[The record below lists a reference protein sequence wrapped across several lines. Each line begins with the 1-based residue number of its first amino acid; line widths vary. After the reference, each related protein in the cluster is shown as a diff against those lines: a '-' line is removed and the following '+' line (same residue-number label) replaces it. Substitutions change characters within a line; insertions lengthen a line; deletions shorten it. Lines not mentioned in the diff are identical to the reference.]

1 MLKIALL
8 LLPLQAGAATPS
20 MLAPELNTFL
30 GKPPA
35 GFEKKFLQPAR
46 QLRKAMDLSAE
57 GKKEAAIKILL
68 PLSKQGELS
77 EHASYALTQI
87 YRDKKEFDKS
97 TALVNRMLYEYVS
110 SPYRD
115 SLEDTLD
122 ANDCDEGLAESKK
135 KGKQAK
141 AREFLFRCLQKTPW
155 RGWIEKEA
163 QAEALYQILRKPKDP
178 LFGPFVT
185 ELIQALPP
193 SSNLRGKLRKDIPD
207 AELNGYASV
216 ARFRTKSDTP
226 AGVPAI
232 NPDSDLFD
240 KGMLAV
246 LEGRWSDANGIFKQ
260 MPVDFP
266 QSVHLDRAKYW
277 VARSNDALGYQDD
290 AKKIYEEIY
299 AQDPLSYYGLQSAL
313 RLKRDP
319 ALLITPAEEGEVTMQ
334 GSLLPRQ
341 ILAIW
346 RLRALIEEGLI
357 EQARAEAKALFQ
369 YRPGGFTFGQENP
382 AAAALTSLLFHSAGY
397 SLAAFSH
404 AYAAISLEPK
414 QLNTFTLD
422 LIFPNSFRKE
432 FEQASKVS
440 NVHPLLLHSVAK
452 QESAFLPRATSRANA
467 LGLMQLLLSTARE
480 LDSKLDREKLFVPEV
495 NAEVGSRYLQKLLD
509 RYGGNIALALAG
521 YNAGPSR
528 ASQWQ
533 KKMMEY
539 ESMQKVFDIDTFID
553 TIPFTETRKYVSSIL
568 RNYAWYKLLN
578 KDGAITSIEELAFQ
592 WQKPKTEEPPV
603 TTTQN
608 R

>member
-1 MLKIALL
+1 MLKLALL
-8 LLPLQAGAATPS
+8 LLPFQAGAAPS
-20 MLAPELNTFL
+20 LLAPELNSFL

-46 QLRKAMDLSAE
+46 QLRKAMDLSAD
-57 GKKEAAIKILL
+57 GKKDAAIKILL

-77 EHASYALTQI
+77 EHASYELTQI
-87 YRDKKEFDKS
+87 YRDKKDYAKS
-97 TALVNRMLYEYVS
+97 TQLVNRMLYEFVS

-115 SLEDTLD
+115 SLDDTLD

-141 AREFLFRCLQKTPW
+141 ARELLFRCLQKTPW
-155 RGWIEKEA
+155 KGWIEKEA

-178 LFGPFVT
+178 LFGPFVA
-185 ELIQALPP
+185 EMIQALPP
-193 SSNLRGKLRKDIPD
+193 SSGLRSKLRKDIPD
-207 AELNGYASV
+207 AELNGYAAV
-216 ARFRTKSDTP
+216 ARFRTKSET
-226 AGVPAI
+226 ASGVPAV

-246 LEGRWSDANGIFKQ
+246 LESRWSDANSIFKQ

-266 QSVHLDRAKYW
+266 QSIHLDRAKYW

-299 AQDPLSYYGLQSAL
+299 SQDPLSYYGLQSAL

-414 QLNTFTLD
+414 QLNAFTLD

-528 ASQWQ
+528 ASAWQ

-539 ESMQKVFDIDTFID
+539 ESMQKAFDIDAFID

-592 WQKPKTEEPPV
+592 WQKPKTEEIPV

>member
-1 MLKIALL
+1 MLKLAFLLFPLPAL
-8 LLPLQAGAATPS
+8 AAPS

-35 GFEKKFLQPAR
+35 AFEKKFLQPAR
-46 QLRKAMDLSAE
+46 QLRKAMNLSAE

-77 EHASYALTQI
+77 EHASYELTQI
-87 YRDKKEFDKS
+87 YRDKKDFDKS
-97 TALVNRMLYEYVS
+97 TALANRMLYEYVS

-135 KGKQAK
+135 KGRQAK

-155 RGWIEKEA
+155 KSWAEKEE

-216 ARFRTKSDTP
+216 ARFRVKSDSP

-266 QSVHLDRAKYW
+266 QSIHLDRAKYW

-290 AKKIYEEIY
+290 SKKIYEEIY

-319 ALLITPAEEGEVTMQ
+319 ALLIAPAESGEVTMQ

-341 ILAIW
+341 ILAVW

-404 AYAAISLEPK
+404 AYAAISLDPK

-467 LGLMQLLLSTARE
+467 LGLMQLLLSTARD
-480 LDSKLDREKLFVPEV
+480 LDPKLDREKLFVPEV

-528 ASQWQ
+528 ASAWQ

-539 ESMQKVFDIDTFID
+539 ESMQKAFDIDTFID